1 MVVKIEDFCPFVCS
15 VNQLNENIEFH
26 KIKKRQL
33 MRNFNLKYITNSTL
47 IRPEKT
53 DTFRQVLLEYGANVI
68 SEIDFSKMKAKI
80 SLQDLHLI
88 LQIVTFANHNIA
100 NEYVKKLEHIEQ
112 FIKNRRNN

>member
-1 MVVKIEDFCPFVCS
+1 MS
-15 VNQLNENIEFH
+15 
-26 KIKKRQL
+26 
-33 MRNFNLKYITNSTL
+33 NFNLNYITNSTL
-47 IRPEKT
+47 IRLEKT
-53 DTFRQVLLEYGANVI
+53 DTLRQKLFEYGVNVI

-100 NEYVKKLEHIEQ
+100 NEYVKKLEHIDQ